1 MKFSEIIPY
10 IVIPLACMGVGI
22 FISVFNKIKLQR
34 KIDCGSKIR
43 AEAREP
49 HKREDHNHRL
59 LENSELQSLWCSD
72 KIDERILKV
81 FQDKVGHK
89 KSNGQQ

>member
-34 KIDCGSKIR
+34 KIDWG
-43 AEAREP
+43 
-49 HKREDHNHRL
+49 
-59 LENSELQSLWCSD
+59 
-72 KIDERILKV
+72 
-81 FQDKVGHK
+81 
-89 KSNGQQ
+89 